1 MAIVNSIFTWYM
13 KKRVHQIELFMKYPL
28 DVQEEWFQTLISTAE
43 HTEWGRLHGYAS
55 IETPEQYKERVPIQ
69 TYDTLKP
76 YIERMLKGEQNILWP
91 SEIKW
96 FAKSS
101 GTTNDR
107 SKFIPVS
114 EESLQECHFK
124 GGKDMLSIFCN
135 NRPNN
140 QILTGKGL
148 VLGGSHQINQLSEN
162 SFYGDLSAVLIK
174 NLPMWAEY
182 YRTPDISIALMDN
195 YEEKMLRMAEAT
207 IQDNVTNISG
217 VPTWTIVLAKKVLEI
232 TGKKNLLEVW
242 PNLEL
247 YFHGAVNFKP
257 YKAQFQELIP
267 CKDMYYLETYN
278 ASEGF
283 FGIQDQVNSDELLL
297 MLDYGI
303 YYEFL
308 PLENLDKAD
317 AKTLSLGEVELNKNY
332 AIIISTNG
340 GLWRYM
346 VGDTVQFTSLSPF
359 RIRITGRTKHFI
371 NAFGEEV
378 IIDNA
383 EQAISKACM
392 STGAIFNDYTA
403 CPIYFKGEE
412 VGGHEWIIEFQQQ
425 PDDFEK
431 FVDVLDQTL
440 RDVNSDYDA
449 KRFKDMALR
458 RPKVHNAPTN
468 TFYNWLKVKKK
479 LGGQHKVPRLANDRN
494 YVDDILKTI
503 NE

>member
-1 MAIVNSIFTWYM
+1 
-13 KKRVHQIELFMKYPL
+13 
-28 DVQEEWFQTLISTAE
+28 
-43 HTEWGRLHGYAS
+43 
-55 IETPEQYKERVPIQ
+55 
-69 TYDTLKP
+69 
-76 YIERMLKGEQNILWP
+76 
-91 SEIKW
+91 
-96 FAKSS
+96 
-101 GTTNDR
+101 
-107 SKFIPVS
+107 
-114 EESLQECHFK
+114 
-124 GGKDMLSIFCN
+124 
-135 NRPNN
+135 
-140 QILTGKGL
+140 
-148 VLGGSHQINQLSEN
+148 
-162 SFYGDLSAVLIK
+162 
-174 NLPMWAEY
+174 
-182 YRTPDISIALMDN
+182 
-195 YEEKMLRMAEAT
+195 
-207 IQDNVTNISG
+207 

-267 CKDMYYLETYN
+267 SKDMYYLETYN

-283 FGIQDQVNSDELLL
+283 FGIQDQVDSDEMLL

-308 PLENLDKAD
+308 PLEDLDKAD
-317 AKTLSLGEVELNKNY
+317 AITLSLGEVDLHKNY

-346 VGDTVQFTSLSPF
+346 VGDTIQFTSLSPF

-383 EQAISKACM
+383 EQAISRACKR
-392 STGAIFNDYTA
+392 TGAVFNDYTA

-412 VGGHEWIIEFQQQ
+412 VGHEWIIEFQQQ

-440 RDVNSDYDA
+440 REVNSDYDA

-458 RPKVHNAPTN
+458 RPKVHNAPLN
-468 TFYNWLKVKKK
+468 TFYNWLKSKKK
-479 LGGQHKVPRLANDRN
+479 LGGQHKVPRLANDRS
-494 YVDDILKTI
+494 YVDDILKSI
-503 NE
+503 VQ